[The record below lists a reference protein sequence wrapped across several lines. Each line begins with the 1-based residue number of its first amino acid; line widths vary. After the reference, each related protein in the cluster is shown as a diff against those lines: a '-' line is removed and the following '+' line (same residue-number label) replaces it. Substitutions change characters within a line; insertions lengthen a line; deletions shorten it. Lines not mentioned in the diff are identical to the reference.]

1 MLNLPYG
8 SRRLL
13 LSLLAVFVAST
24 AQPARSDDRDVL
36 RQSIEALNSTENP
49 QIDGAPIAAA
59 PGMTKLYERR
69 AYKPIWDDPETV
81 RQLYQ
86 QVQRSIEHG
95 LNPEDFHVVQ
105 LGSRLK
111 TSGQAKTPEY
121 RADTEILCTDAV
133 ARLTVTLRYG
143 KLDPSNLDPAWN
155 FDRSLEWPNVIEVYD
170 VALSSKQ
177 IADSIEAMAPQM
189 EDYRQL
195 CDALVDYRRLSDLG
209 GWPQVPDGE
218 ALKLGSVD
226 PRVTALRGRLVVT
239 GNLDRSAAAE
249 PERFDETLESA
260 VIHFQT
266 RHGISAD
273 GIVGPRCLEELN
285 VPVEVRIDQ
294 IRATLERIRWVF
306 RKNVDDFIIVDIAG
320 YKLHL
325 VKDGEEIWRTPV
337 QVGKTY
343 HATPVFRSEIK
354 YLVLNPTWT
363 VPPGIQRKEILPA
376 IRRDP
381 EYLSRN
387 NMSVVHGDGTIVDP
401 ATIDWSASD
410 KSFPYYIRQ
419 EPGPRNALG
428 QVKFI
433 FPNQYMVYLHD
444 TPSKSHFSRTERAF
458 SHGCIRTQNP
468 LDLAV
473 HLLDDQGWDRARVDS
488 VIASRKTTRVNL
500 KEPLTVMLL
509 YWTAEVG
516 PDGTVN
522 FRKDLYGRDAAIIE
536 GLNEP
541 FRVDPPAGAREAVEG

>member
-13 LSLLAVFVAST
+13 LALLAIFVTST

-49 QIDGAPIAAA
+49 QVDGAPIAVM

-81 RQLYQ
+81 RQLYE

-111 TSGQAKTPEY
+111 TSGQAETPEY

-189 EDYRQL
+189 EVYRQL
-195 CDALVDYRRLSDLG
+195 CDALVDYRKLSDLG
-209 GWPQVPDGE
+209 GWPQVPEGE
-218 ALKLGSVD
+218 ALKLGSVG
-226 PRVTALRGRLVVT
+226 PRVVALRERLVAT
-239 GNLDRSAAAE
+239 GDLDRSAATE

-260 VIHFQT
+260 VIGFQA

-285 VPVEVRIDQ
+285 VPVEARIDQ
-294 IRATLERIRWVF
+294 IRANLERVRWVF

-381 EYLSRN
+381 DYLGRN

-433 FPNQYMVYLHD
+433 FPNKYMVYLHD

-458 SHGCIRTQNP
+458 SHGCIRTENP
-468 LDLAV
+468 LHLAV
-473 HLLDDQGWDRARVDS
+473 LLLEDQGWDRARVDS

-500 KEPLTVMLL
+500 QERLTVMLL
-509 YWTAEVG
+509 YWTAQVDT
-516 PDGTVN
+516 DGTVS
-522 FRKDLYGRDAAIIE
+522 FRRDLYGRDAPIIE

-541 FRVDPPAGAREAVEG
+541 FRVDPPAGARETVEG